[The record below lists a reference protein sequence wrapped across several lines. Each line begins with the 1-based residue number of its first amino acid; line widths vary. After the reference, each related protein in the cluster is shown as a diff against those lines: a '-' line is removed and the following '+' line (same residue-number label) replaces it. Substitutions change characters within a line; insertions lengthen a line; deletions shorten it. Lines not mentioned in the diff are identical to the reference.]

1 LTTPSLRDV
10 DVGER
15 LQLLLLGLQDV
26 RGELARSGEALP
38 AAYVEGAVD
47 AVRAALQGTS
57 ASTLP
62 TRADTA
68 FIGRHRVRF
77 LPIAPETFTLDVDAA
92 ALAHRVDD
100 TSDHIGAAIGGD
112 QGFVG
117 MLRCDDLAAATL
129 YLTLAHCDWINLAT
143 GDVFHGTASAAEGIV
158 GTLSGRSSYPRW
170 RMPKAGRVHEE
181 TQARLVALGW
191 KHLRGVRPP
200 GSHSRG

>member
-1 LTTPSLRDV
+1 MTNPSFQGV

-15 LQLLLLGLQDV
+15 LQLLLLDLQDV

-47 AVRAALQGTS
+47 ALRAALRGNSVAGFRTNS
-57 ASTLP
+57 
-62 TRADTA
+62 DTA
-68 FIGRHRVRF
+68 FIGRHRIRF
-77 LPIAPETFTLDVDAA
+77 LPTTPDTFKLDVDAA
-92 ALAHRVDD
+92 TLAHRVDD
-100 TSDHIGAAIGGD
+100 ASDHIGAAIGSD
-112 QGFVG
+112 EGFMG

-170 RMPKAGRVHEE
+170 RMPKAGRVHQE
-181 TQARLVALGW
+181 TQTRLGMLGW
-191 KHLRGVRPP
+191 KRLRGVQPP
-200 GSHSRG
+200 GPH